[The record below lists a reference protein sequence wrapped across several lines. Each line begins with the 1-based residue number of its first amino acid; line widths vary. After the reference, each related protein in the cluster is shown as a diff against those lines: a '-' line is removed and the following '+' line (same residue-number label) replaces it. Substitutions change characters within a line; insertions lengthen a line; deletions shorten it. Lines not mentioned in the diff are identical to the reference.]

1 MGSIPISSDIFI
13 FMINRA
19 YITLF
24 FIIVILIS
32 KELVILNEEFLVAI
46 CFFSMVLLIYQYG
59 RDTIASFLEERSI
72 TILKDLKSCEE
83 SLQSFDSL
91 TLKTLYGYEGIA
103 NNIEVAKEY
112 CYALSENSI
121 TSGLDFSRDYINI
134 EIENIFDNLYK
145 VYQLEKFKIFKMIY
159 FALRNIS
166 LLKLSTRIGKKSQK
180 KDDVYNR
187 FLLKVKSL

>member
-1 MGSIPISSDIFI
+1 
-13 FMINRA
+13 
-19 YITLF
+19 
-24 FIIVILIS
+24 
-32 KELVILNEEFLVAI
+32 
-46 CFFSMVLLIYQYG
+46 MVLLIYQYG